1 MNKITVLLGC
11 ALAVAAC
18 GNPQDQIENSIRNGL
33 AAQGNV
39 QEVELTRQDDDH
51 LNGFAT
57 VSTAN
62 GTTRLNCTAERQGT
76 STNFQW
82 RCAPTI
88 DDAMLRN
95 LEGTIR
101 ESLSAQ
107 ASVDEVHME
116 RQDADHATGYAIL
129 HDGAGNSIRTEC
141 SASRTPGGEGAI
153 GWQCAPGEAPA
164 DGGGKQSAAPGGK

>member
-1 MNKITVLLGC
+1 MNKIIILAGC
-11 ALAVAAC
+11 VFAVAAC
-18 GNPQDQIENSIRNGL
+18 GNPEDQLEGSIRNGL

-51 LNGFAT
+51 MNGFAT
-57 VSTAN
+57 VETAN
-62 GTTRLNCTAERQGT
+62 GTTWLDCTAERQGT
-76 STNFQW
+76 GSDFRW

-101 ESLSAQ
+101 QSLSAQ
-107 ASVDEVHME
+107 ASVDEVHMA

-141 SASRTPGGEGAI
+141 TANRSPGGEGALA
-153 GWQCAPGEAPA
+153 WQCAPG
-164 DGGGKQSAAPGGK
+164 GAAPGGK